1 MFILFYD
8 AVNWSTNSII
18 CTLLCETYSIKEKFN
33 VTLPTFSRYH
43 LLWSVFFTL
52 KTTAASWRSRAS
64 LSNMERAA
72 NCVHV
77 RSLRTDFPL
86 KMSQGQ
92 SSSLCACANVHNLL
106 VKFSNLVQKK
116 KSVRIDRL
124 ISTVYKPEYE
134 CKQNRAWETAVRN
147 CRGTPVVIVSYWL
160 CINDINDY
168 DMV

>member
-72 NCVHV
+72 DWLLSVHV
-77 RSLRTDFPL
+77 RSLRTHFPL
-86 KMSQGQ
+86 NDVTGSEFIALRMRKCAQSASVSSQT
-92 SSSLCACANVHNLL
+92 SS
-106 VKFSNLVQKK
+106 KK
-116 KSVRIDRL
+116 KNPSGSIGWSVLCTSR
-124 ISTVYKPEYE
+124 STSA
-134 CKQNRAWETAVRN
+134 NRTEREKLPWEIVVVRQ
-147 CRGTPVVIVSYWL
+147 
-160 CINDINDY
+160 
-168 DMV
+168 